1 MGSAECGFRLP
12 IISIAP
18 YWDTQSAKNTERE
31 AVSKALHSACMEYGF
46 FYLDISQCVELVE
59 TEELT
64 RLAREFFALP
74 QAEKD
79 KISLKHQDFARGT
92 EVTLSVQCSQ
102 AHPSCTG
109 YQRLKENV
117 TNGKADNHEGID
129 FYRPVENPDK
139 SRPLWGENQWPTV
152 PDFQTKY
159 EKWIE
164 KMKRLGMILMEAQV
178 SV

>member
-1 MGSAECGFRLP
+1 MGSADSECRFQLP

-18 YWDTQSAKNTERE
+18 YWDTQSAKSTERE
-31 AVSKALHSACMEYGF
+31 AVSKALHSACVEYGF
-46 FYLDISQCVELVE
+46 FYLDISRCVELAE
-59 TEELT
+59 TEELI
-64 RLAREFFALP
+64 RLARAFFSLP

-79 KISLKHQDFARGT
+79 KISLRHQDFAR
-92 EVTLSVQCSQ
+92 
-102 AHPSCTG
+102 G

-139 SRPLWGENQWPTV
+139 SQPLWGENQWPTV
-152 PDFQTKY
+152 PDFRTKY

-164 KMKRLGMILMEAQV
+164 KMKKLGIILMEAQV